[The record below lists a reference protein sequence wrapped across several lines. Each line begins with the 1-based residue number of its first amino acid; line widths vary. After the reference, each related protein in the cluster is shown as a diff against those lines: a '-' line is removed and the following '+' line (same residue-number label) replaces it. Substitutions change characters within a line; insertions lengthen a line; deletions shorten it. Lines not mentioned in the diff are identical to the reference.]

1 MIGFRCETVIN
12 HLVSDPFSE
21 FLLIQ
26 NGRVLKTM
34 NKISTKSY
42 QLAPVSD
49 LLRASK
55 DSSCND
61 IVLIKDDSALLMM
74 NVIRFLDNTNISES
88 ESEL

>member
-1 MIGFRCETVIN
+1 M
-12 HLVSDPFSE
+12 D
-21 FLLIQ
+21 
-26 NGRVLKTM
+26 KM
-34 NKISTKSY
+34 STKNY
-42 QLAPVSD
+42 QSAPVSD

-74 NVIRFLDNTNISES
+74 NVIKFLDNTNISQS